1 MGSWSSVCAPPFC
14 GSLATHLPLV
24 CVCCIH
30 SPRCARQPA
39 SRTSRP
45 HTPTRRHSS
54 SATPPPASASPRPR
68 APASISTATTA
79 PGACSCSFFHSPPPL
94 HHSFTSVTLLH
105 VSTPLSLYSS
115 WDYRNITSV
124 PPSISLLKDLITLFV
139 SFRPPFFFF
148 SPPCFQ
154 NPFHTDL
161 HTHAPA
167 THSEVEGNS
176 LTSLPTDA
184 MNSLPSLLSLFV
196 SSSIILSLSF
206 SYSFTPREP
215 PPLSTDTCAT
225 TS

>member
-1 MGSWSSVCAPPFC
+1 MTDSPSKCADERGRCAWAPGPRFVLLLSVALSPPTC
-14 GSLATHLPLV
+14 LSLPPV
-24 CVCCIH
+24 CICCLH

-68 APASISTATTA
+68 ALASISTATTA

-148 SPPCFQ
+148 SPPVSKT
-154 NPFHTDL
+154 PFTLTCTHTPL
-161 HTHAPA
+161 QHTARSKETA
-167 THSEVEGNS
+167 
-176 LTSLPTDA
+176 
-184 MNSLPSLLSLFV
+184 SLPS
-196 SSSIILSLSF
+196 
-206 SYSFTPREP
+206 
-215 PPLSTDTCAT
+215 PLMP
-225 TS
+225 